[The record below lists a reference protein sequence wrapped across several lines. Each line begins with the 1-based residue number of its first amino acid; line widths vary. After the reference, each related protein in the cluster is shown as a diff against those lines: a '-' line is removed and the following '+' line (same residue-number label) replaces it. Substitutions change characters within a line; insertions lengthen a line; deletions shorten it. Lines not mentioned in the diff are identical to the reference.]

1 MSDNKKPQKKS
12 IFSHID
18 EFYDSDSDNEQQ
30 DKKTQDLMSID
41 EETPFDKMFN
51 DFKFPSFNNN
61 FKHFFQEVPH
71 SGEGTCISR
80 SYVSSTKY
88 NEKGEPETE
97 SYQTQSIKH
106 TDKDG
111 HRINEKQE
119 AYKNSLSGVEKV
131 SHQTMLDGKG
141 HKIIQER
148 NKKTGKKSQHDLYKK
163 IKESDLDAF
172 NKEYNDYREKT
183 HFQNKYKLFGQFDE
197 HFLGKKHDA
206 LPQEKKDEKK

>member
-1 MSDNKKPQKKS
+1 MSSNKNQKRS
-12 IFSHID
+12 IFNHID
-18 EFYDSDSDNEQQ
+18 EFYDSDSDDYEHEKN
-30 DKKTQDLMSID
+30 TQDLIEK
-41 EETPFDKMFN
+41 EESAFDKMFN
-51 DFKFPSFNNN
+51 DFHFPSFNNE
-61 FKHFFQEVPH
+61 FKHFFQEPH
-71 SGEGTCISR
+71 NGSEGTCVSK

-97 SYQTQSIKH
+97 TYQTQSVKH

-111 HRINEKQE
+111 HKIHEKQE
-119 AYKNSLSGVEKV
+119 AYKNTLSGVEKV

-172 NKEYNDYREKT
+172 NKEYNDYREKS
-183 HFQNKYKLFGQFDE
+183 HFQKNYESLQKLGNDFI
-197 HFLGKKHDA
+197 GKKQHKA
-206 LPQEKKDEKK
+206 LPEEK

>member
-18 EFYDSDSDNEQQ
+18 EFYDSDSDDNEQE
-30 DKKTQDLMSID
+30 KKTQDLMSID

-111 HRINEKQE
+111 HKINEKQE

-148 NKKTGKKSQHDLYKK
+148 NKKTGKKSQHDLFKK
-163 IKESDLDAF
+163 IKESDLEQF
-172 NKEYNDYREKT
+172 NKEYNDYREKS
-183 HFQNKYKLFGQFDE
+183 HFQKNYESLKKLGNDFI
-197 HFLGKKHDA
+197 GKKQHKA
-206 LPQEKKDEKK
+206 LPEEK